1 MRRLVPGVEASR
13 LADAA
18 PQPGAFGQTIAA
30 VRHDTTRILVGA
42 LGEPR
47 MRELRAQGEAMDEDQ
62 ICTFAR
68 RHIDEF
74 LTSHTDQLQ

>member
-1 MRRLVPGVEASR
+1 MPHRGPVPLVKQSQRSAM
-13 LADAA
+13 
-18 PQPGAFGQTIAA
+18 T
-30 VRHDTTRILVGA
+30 RHILVGA

-74 LTSHTDQLQ
+74 LTSHTDQL